1 LPSNQDL
8 LDFIRD
14 TIKSVWALEM
24 LLALRRHGERAWT
37 PEELVRELRASLP
50 LVKDNLAIFE
60 TAGLVLRD
68 DGHFRYAPAS
78 PWLESLCSELEAV
91 YRERPVTVIKAIVSP
106 GGDKL
111 RDLANAFRLKGD
123 K

>member
-1 LPSNQDL
+1 MPTNQDL

-37 PEELVRELRASLP
+37 ADELVGELRASLT
-50 LVKDNLAIFE
+50 LVKGNLAVFE
-60 TAGLVLRD
+60 AAGLVLQED
-68 DGHFRYAPAS
+68 DRFRYAPAS
-78 PWLESLCSELEAV
+78 AWLESLCAELEAV
-91 YRERPVTVIKAIVSP
+91 YRERPVTVINAIVSP
-106 GGDKL
+106 SDKL